1 MPEMRYGV
9 LLASPALAIVLAGCR
24 AHFDPLSG
32 DAGGGGGSDVGSDG
46 GAAVNALAV
55 GGDFACAI
63 RRGAVY
69 CWGDEHDG
77 PLGDNAAIPQPR
89 PVAVGIAD
97 AIALAAGESHA
108 CAVRADGSVWCWGSN
123 ECQQ

>member
-1 MPEMRYGV
+1 MPGMRYGV
-9 LLASPALAIVLAGCR
+9 LLASPALAMVLACGR
-24 AHFDPLSG
+24 VGFDPLSG

-46 GAAVNALAV
+46 RPVVNALAV

-69 CWGDEHDG
+69 CWGDDHNG
-77 PLGDNAAIPQPR
+77 QLGDNAAIPQAR

-97 AIALAAGESHA
+97 AIGLAAGESH
-108 CAVRADGSVWCWGSN
+108 
-123 ECQQ
+123 